1 VFTERECGLSV
12 RHWTAHDE
20 VVFAMD
26 QNTHHGDLAAIPERR
41 RISLLPEQ
49 VADSSL

>member
-1 VFTERECGLSV
+1 
-12 RHWTAHDE
+12 